1 MAYCASLTRHYQDF
15 WSNRGHSF
23 TWPTGPRWELP
34 EDFTVLRF
42 SPSPKRSAWTYATVC
57 MSQEH
62 DEARLELHLFS
73 PVEAAEHVELL
84 TAIAHYHRTG
94 ATLGVGHTVNF
105 GRPWL
110 PGSLCT
116 HGLISLPYLDG
127 PELEVLK
134 LNGITVRFL
143 WLIPVTKREV
153 EFKKERGLVALEAE
167 FEKVEFDYLN
177 PHRRSVI

>member
-1 MAYCASLTRHYQDF
+1 MSCSRNRTLLTSMVLLSRARCRNRMWIHDGSAILQDPTMAYCASLTRHYQDF

-94 ATLGVGHTVNF
+94 AMLGVGHTVNF

-134 LNGITVRFL
+134 LNS
-143 WLIPVTKREV
+143 IPV
-153 EFKKERGLVALEAE
+153 
-167 FEKVEFDYLN
+167 
-177 PHRRSVI
+177 